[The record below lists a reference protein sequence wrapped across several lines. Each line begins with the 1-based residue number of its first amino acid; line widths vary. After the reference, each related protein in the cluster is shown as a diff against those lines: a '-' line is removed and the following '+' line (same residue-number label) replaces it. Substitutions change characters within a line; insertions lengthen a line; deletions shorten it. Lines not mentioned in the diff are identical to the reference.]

1 MRCNGCGKLLDDN
14 VEFCPVCGKKTAAAA
29 PYAPSQT
36 QADTTKRAHQQSS
49 STWGKGEA
57 VAAVRQSAANGAKV
71 ALAGKKLPS
80 KMIIIIAGMI
90 LAVVIVLLLVM
101 FNTNSRKIVGK
112 WKVVEIVDRGENVD
126 FPEDNAYEFRKDGT
140 LEETRNGR
148 QLAYTYTVSDNTLSI
163 IRSSRDVM
171 MHMTMNDTEN
181 YNIQKLTGTE
191 MILVYTI
198 NGHTTVKTFR
208 KI

>member
-29 PYAPSQT
+29 PYAPLQT
-36 QADTTKRAHQQSS
+36 QADTNGHQPSL
-49 STWGKGEA
+49 STRGKGEA

-71 ALAGKKLPS
+71 ALAGRKLSS
-80 KMIIIIAGMI
+80 KMLIIIAGMI
-90 LAVVIVLLLVM
+90 LAVVVILLLIM

-140 LEETRNGR
+140 VEETRNGR